1 MGAGVA
7 LLQDELG
14 AVPNPQGVA
23 AEEEHHDDAHA
34 DAGGEAF
41 PDAGAVRSLERLAV
55 LLHRQLLASEGRDLR
70 VRSMA
75 VSVLRHSSIEPP
87 WSVLEWRRLGLLF

>member
-34 DAGGEAF
+34 DAGGETF
-41 PDAGAVRSLERLAV
+41 PDARAVRSLERLAV
-55 LLHRQLLASEGRDLR
+55 LVHRSLLASEGRDLR

-75 VSVLRHSSIEPP
+75 VSVFRHSSNRHDR
-87 WSVLEWRRLGLLF
+87 RRLRLLF